1 MKYKW
6 TIILGVIGL
15 IIGLI
20 HPSNSAVGVG
30 MPEAI
35 AFAVPWVIFLS
46 LIGFAIDYFKGK
58 EDSNKN

>member
-1 MKYKW
+1 MKNKW
-6 TIILGVIGL
+6 TIILGVIGF

-20 HPSNSAVGVG
+20 HPSNSAFGVG

-46 LIGFAIDYFKGK
+46 LIGLAIDYFIEKK
-58 EDSNKN
+58 DSSKN